1 MKIKGERGKVEKR
14 KKEKKKETR
23 KEKGESLLPW
33 SPWPWHAR
41 LSLSVAWICQL
52 LRGKGFLKEANTV
65 VTAVGRKGPAA
76 KNLNIVEGNAFRR
89 GISLALRGAEPMSR
103 PCSRPNTPSHRP
115 LFAPVGWALP
125 CLFSAK
131 QYLSQGWFP
140 AFSQIPCSLCFPSFN
155 RYLLSIN
162 WPSLKPKRGAKSR
175 VLCSTN
181 WGQALPGAWW
191 VSFASKSGR
200 SVPCNWWGMIGFGH
214 SVKAGSWIW
223 DETGR
228 GPNS

>member
-1 MKIKGERGKVEKR
+1 MPSDEQFHWLYEVQSQCHVPAPVPTPPLTALCSRQLAERFLVCFLLSNISHRVDFLHSPKFPAPYA
-14 KKEKKKETR
+14 
-23 KEKGESLLPW
+23 SLL
-33 SPWPWHAR
+33 S
-41 LSLSVAWICQL
+41 
-52 LRGKGFLKEANTV
+52 T
-65 VTAVGRKGPAA
+65 
-76 KNLNIVEGNAFRR
+76 
-89 GISLALRGAEPMSR
+89 GIY
-103 PCSRPNTPSHRP
+103 
-115 LFAPVGWALP
+115 WASTE
-125 CLFSAK
+125 F
-131 QYLSQGWFP
+131 G
-140 AFSQIPCSLCFPSFN
+140 
-155 RYLLSIN
+155 
-162 WPSLKPKRGAKSR
+162 PSLKPKRGAKSR